1 MKTLEQLG
9 ISPRPWNQGE
19 RVPYCEDHVVWC
31 KFHRKDGSPGDRI
44 IAHCN
49 NKFSEE
55 QARIDA
61 RLIAAAPELYE
72 ALRECCEEAM
82 GDNVPRCYACRK
94 DKDGHCMAAVEKR
107 CVVYAALE
115 KAGGKE

>member
-9 ISPRPWNQGE
+9 ISLAPWRHVMCGTDNYIDTEQNRTIANTWGHGE
-19 RVPYCEDHVVWC
+19 AT
-31 KFHRKDGSPGDRI
+31 
-44 IAHCN
+44 IAN
-49 NKFSEE
+49 
-55 QARIDA
+55 A

>member
-1 MKTLEQLG
+1 MKPIEELG
-9 ISPRPWNQGE
+9 ISPTPWELDIGGSCCWVE
-19 RVPYCEDHVVWC
+19 ARGGATVCSTAASETRDCEADT
-31 KFHRKDGSPGDRI
+31 
-44 IAHCN
+44 AN
-49 NKFSEE
+49 T
-55 QARIDA
+55 
-61 RLIAAAPELYE
+61 RLIAAAPGLYA